1 MGGEIMELNA
11 GSVFKTIIAVGGGA
25 ASYLFGGWSSLLEI
39 LLAFVIIDYITG
51 FVAAGIEGKLASE
64 VGLKGI
70 AKKVF
75 IFVMVAVAHLADQAA
90 GTQIIRDAAI
100 FFYLANELL
109 SIIENSGR
117 IGLPVPPI
125 ISHAVE
131 ILKGKGE
138 VSKE

>member
-1 MGGEIMELNA
+1 MNLNA
-11 GSVFKTIIAVGGGA
+11 ESIFKSIVAIGGGT

>member
-1 MGGEIMELNA
+1 VNLNA
-11 GSVFKTIIAVGGGA
+11 ESIFKSIVAIGGGT

>member
-1 MGGEIMELNA
+1 MNLNA
-11 GSVFKTIIAVGGGA
+11 ESIFKSIVAIGGGA

-131 ILKGKGE
+131 ILKEKGE